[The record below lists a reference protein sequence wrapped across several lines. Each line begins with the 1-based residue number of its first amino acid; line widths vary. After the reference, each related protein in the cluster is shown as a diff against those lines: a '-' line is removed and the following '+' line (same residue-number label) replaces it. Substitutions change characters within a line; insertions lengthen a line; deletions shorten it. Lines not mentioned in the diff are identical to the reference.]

1 MFNQQLR
8 TLGTM
13 RVVTDRG
20 LEVGDQ
26 VVMDLDA
33 VNADT
38 GEAIEGIKQNKF
50 ELDTGA
56 ARLNL
61 PGLIDGI
68 VGMKVGDER
77 EFPLTMPSDWP
88 QEFIRGEW
96 GGDTTRPLPF
106 FFKFTPRV

>member
-77 EFPLTMPSDWP
+77 EYA
-88 QEFIRGEW
+88 RNV
-96 GGDTTRPLPF
+96 
-106 FFKFTPRV
+106 PRRTQR